1 MSREM
6 WILVYHATRTIR
18 AIARHGVGRE
28 NANLS
33 LSMGNLGSYRGT
45 SSTEYDDSYTDDG
58 VSLGRSHMPH
68 PTNDVFG
75 LVSDEA
81 SQLIAHKAQ
90 QKKKL
95 FTHANLQCSRPLRIP
110 DV

>member
-33 LSMGNLGSYRGT
+33 MSMSMGNLGSYRGT

-58 VSLGRSHMPH
+58 VSLGRSRLP
-68 PTNDVFG
+68 PEELEKT
-75 LVSDEA
+75 
-81 SQLIAHKAQ
+81 
-90 QKKKL
+90 KKRRWAYK
-95 FTHANLQCSRPLRIP
+95 
-110 DV
+110 